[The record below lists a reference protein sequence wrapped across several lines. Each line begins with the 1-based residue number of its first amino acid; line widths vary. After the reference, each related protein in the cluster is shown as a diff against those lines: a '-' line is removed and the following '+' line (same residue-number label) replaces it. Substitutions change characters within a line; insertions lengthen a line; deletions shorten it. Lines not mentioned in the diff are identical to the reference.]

1 MPNRSVIWKAACV
14 LAATVIVGACGGTP
28 QARSITLTFIRNAQ
42 SQANADGVIDTSDP
56 GPSLTTDGKSQAQQ
70 LSHQHNDFDSVYS
83 STMAEAQQT
92 ATAVAG
98 ELGKQVEIVSGLQ
111 SLGAGR
117 YNGKPE
123 SMSSST
129 YMLAPSDWLNG
140 DTQDSVPD
148 GISGQ
153 EFNSRFSAAVR
164 KIYDSGHSKPVAFS
178 QGTAIMI
185 WTLMNVKNPKTTL
198 LSTHPLPNTGRIVIS
213 GNPSDG
219 WTLVDWDGVR
229 NFTG

>member
-92 ATAVAG
+92 AAAVAG